1 MYRGHDDILIFFC
14 QLALLCGR
22 NLLNNVFPL
31 ARGSVRRSHA
41 LKYLKSFLS
50 AICRIL
56 LASAFWIAVNVFHRV
71 EVHGLQNDNGLRPAY
86 FAMCHRRDLDP
97 MVEIPIVLGHR
108 GWRALAGDVRFA
120 MRSDAFSQGF
130 LARIVLRPRWFARFL
145 RLIPLTAILRGLG
158 IFPLENVHMRPAE
171 VWIRDALAVAGDVEI
186 EDALTPVF
194 LQQVVKYPVEHG
206 GHGGQAKGQNLS
218 HLLSWR
224 YQQSLQAWQGV
235 DIFREPLRSQ
245 MKRFVMTEARKEL
258 VTIARYIHAGG
269 SLWGAPEG
277 GISSDG
283 HIGMVTASAHRF
295 VRDCPPELCIVPLS
309 ISYDFMTTR
318 RAGIFVHVAPV
329 IEHAPLLAQQAL
341 DEQLRNAWRQHMHFT
356 CTQLASGFLVQAS
369 RTGMLQFTV
378 DDITRSVEQQARMLA
393 QAGRLVD
400 TQLLHS
406 RSARKL
412 VIGYIRYAQRQG
424 LIRSNGRTSWIPTIG
439 SLTVEVRP
447 GEYGYMQNPLGYA
460 WNELQELLSVP
471 TSSASPASGISPIL
485 QYRRQDRL

>member
-1 MYRGHDDILIFFC
+1 
-14 QLALLCGR
+14 
-22 NLLNNVFPL
+22 
-31 ARGSVRRSHA
+31 VRRSHA
-41 LKYLKSFLS
+41 LNYLKSFMS

-71 EVHGLQNDNGLRPAY
+71 EVRGLQNDTGMRPTY

-130 LARIVLRPRWFARFL
+130 LARIVLRPRWFARFV

-158 IFPLENVHMRPAE
+158 VFPLENVHMRPAE
-171 VWIRDALAVAGDVEI
+171 VWIRDALAVVGDVGI
-186 EDALTPVF
+186 EDALTPAF

-206 GHGGQAKGQNLS
+206 GYSKYSRQAHRQPLS
-218 HLLSWR
+218 HLLAWR
-224 YQQSLQAWQGV
+224 YQQSLQGWQGV

-245 MKRFVMTEARKEL
+245 MKRFVMAETRQEL
-258 VTIARYIHAGG
+258 TTIARYVHDGG

-283 HIGMVTASAHRF
+283 YIGAVTASAHRF
-295 VRDCPPELCIVPLS
+295 IRDCPPALCIVPIS

-318 RAGIFVHVAPV
+318 RAGIFVNVAPV
-329 IEHAPLLAQQAL
+329 IEHAPLLTQQVL
-341 DEQLRNAWRQHMHFT
+341 DEQLRNAWRQHLYFT

-369 RTGMLQFTV
+369 RTGLLQFTL
-378 DDITRSVEQQARMLA
+378 DDITRSVEQQTNMLA

-400 TQLLHS
+400 TQLLHP
-406 RSARKL
+406 RTARKL
-412 VIGYIRYAQRQG
+412 VTGYLRYVERHHFVK
-424 LIRSNGRTSWIPTIG
+424 RVGRTSWIPTIG
-439 SLTVEVRP
+439 NLTIEVRP
-447 GEYGYMQNPLGYA
+447 GEHGYEQNPLAYA
-460 WNELQELLSVP
+460 WNELQELLSAT
-471 TSSASPASGISPIL
+471 TSSAGRASETPPIP

>member
-1 MYRGHDDILIFFC
+1 M
-14 QLALLCGR
+14 
-22 NLLNNVFPL
+22 
-31 ARGSVRRSHA
+31 
-41 LKYLKSFLS
+41 KYLKSFIS

-71 EVHGLQNDNGLRPAY
+71 EVHGLQNDNGMRPAY

-130 LARIVLRPRWFARFL
+130 LARIVLRPRWFARFV

-158 IFPLENVHMRPAE
+158 VFPLENVHMRPAE
-171 VWIRDALAVAGDVEI
+171 VWIRDALVVAGDVEI
-186 EDALTPVF
+186 EDSLTSTF
-194 LQQVVKYPVEHG
+194 LQQVVRYPVEHG
-206 GHGGQAKGQNLS
+206 GYSGQTKGCHLS

-224 YQQSLQAWQGV
+224 YQQSLQGWQSV

-245 MKRFVMTEARKEL
+245 MKRFVMAEARQEL
-258 VTIARYIHAGG
+258 ANIARYIQAGG

-283 HIGMVTASAHRF
+283 YIGAVTASAHRF
-295 VRDCPPELCIVPLS
+295 VRDCPPVLCIVPIS

-318 RAGIFVHVAPV
+318 RSGIFVNVAPV
-329 IEHAPLLAQQAL
+329 IEHAPLLTQHVL
-341 DEQLRNAWRQHMHFT
+341 DEQLRNAWRRHMHFT

-369 RTGMLQFTV
+369 RTGVLEFTL
-378 DDITRSVEQQARMLA
+378 DDITRSVEQQASMLT

-400 TQLLHS
+400 TQLLHP
-406 RSARKL
+406 RTARKL
-412 VIGYIRYAQRQG
+412 VIGYLRYVERQHFVK
-424 LIRSNGRTSWIPTIG
+424 RVGRTSWIPTIG
-439 SLTVEVRP
+439 SLTIEVRP
-447 GEYGYMQNPLGYA
+447 GEHGYEQNPLAYA
-460 WNELQELLSVP
+460 WNELQELLSV
-471 TSSASPASGISPIL
+471 TTLSADRVSGKLPIL
-485 QYRRQDRL
+485 QCHRQDQL